1 MNRRK
6 NDKIVFYI
14 FMSYVNIN
22 VVCKNISTNSIF
34 LFSLSF
40 LSQFLCD
47 FFINIFFCNFV
58 CFELVV
64 SINVKMKNKYKAM

>member
-1 MNRRK
+1 MNRRN

-22 VVCKNISTNSIF
+22 VVCKNISTKSIF
-34 LFSLSF
+34 FISFSF

-47 FFINIFFCNFV
+47 FFIYIFLCNFV
-58 CFELVV
+58 CFKLVV
-64 SINVKMKNKYKAM
+64 SINVKMKDKYKAL